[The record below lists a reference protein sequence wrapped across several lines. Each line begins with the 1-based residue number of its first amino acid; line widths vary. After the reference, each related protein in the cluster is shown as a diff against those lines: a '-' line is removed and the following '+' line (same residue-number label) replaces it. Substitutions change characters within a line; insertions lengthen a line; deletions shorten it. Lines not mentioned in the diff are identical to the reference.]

1 MKTFGVAVLGVVMMG
16 MGAVGCTNATTGTD
30 STTQAGSGQNGN
42 GNGNGTGDG
51 TTNGNANG
59 ANGTPGA
66 AATPQQDAAIN
77 ANTQYVPEPDQT
89 KATEIATRMWT
100 TLTSHKCWY
109 LRGSTNNYSFSGV
122 NDYRY
127 AGTVDTYA
135 GQIGLISAGKYGPY
149 DAADIMINGEEQW
162 LGIYDSQT
170 MAIAK
175 IYNGQWMINWY
186 VADDR
191 LCV

>member
-1 MKTFGVAVLGVVMMG
+1 MKTFGAAVLGVAMMMG
-16 MGAVGCTNATTGTD
+16 MCAVGCTNATTGTD
-30 STTQAGSGQNGN
+30 STTQAGSGQNGDGTGN
-42 GNGNGTGDG
+42 GANNANGTGNGNGT
-51 TTNGNANG
+51 A
-59 ANGTPGA
+59 GA
-66 AATPQQDAAIN
+66 AANPQQDAAIN

-89 KATEIATRMWT
+89 KATEIVTRMWT

-135 GQIGLISAGKYGPY
+135 GQIGLVSAGKYGPY

-175 IYNGQWMINWY
+175 IYNGQWMVNWY

>member
-16 MGAVGCTNATTGTD
+16 LCAVGCTNATTGTD
-30 STTQAGSGQNGN
+30 STTQAGSGQNGDGTGN
-42 GNGNGTGDG
+42 GANNANGAGNGNGT
-51 TTNGNANG
+51 A
-59 ANGTPGA
+59 GA
-66 AATPQQDAAIN
+66 AANPQQDAAIN

-135 GQIGLISAGKYGPY
+135 GQIGLVSAGKYGPY

-175 IYNGQWMINWY
+175 IYNGQWMVNWY